1 MPKLMMSF
9 TAQGQVDIEMSKELQ
24 LKIDGINLDKRKEWR
39 KDIPEPEIHASTMP
53 FACCSP

>member
-1 MPKLMMSF
+1 MMSF
-9 TAQGQVDIEMSKELQ
+9 TAPGQVDIEMSKELQ

-39 KDIPEPEIHASTMP
+39 KDIPEPKTDASAMP